1 MNKLA
6 TVITVSLTALC
17 LTACGGAKT
26 PEDTATAFVK
36 AAYTNDSKAVLD
48 MLYFDESIGEEGKA
62 DVYAEKS
69 KMLKYAFLAT

>member
-48 MLYFDESIGEEGKA
+48 MLYFDDSRC
-62 DVYAEKS
+62 
-69 KMLKYAFLAT
+69 

>member
-6 TVITVSLTALC
+6 TVIAVSFTALT

-48 MLYFDESIGEEGKA
+48 MLYVDENAGDEAQAAIKGK
-62 DVYAEKS
+62 K
-69 KMLKYAFLAT
+69 